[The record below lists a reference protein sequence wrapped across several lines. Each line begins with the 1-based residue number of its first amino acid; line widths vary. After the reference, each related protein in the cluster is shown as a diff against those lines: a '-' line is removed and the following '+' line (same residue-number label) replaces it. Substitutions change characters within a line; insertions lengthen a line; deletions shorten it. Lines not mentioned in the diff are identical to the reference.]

1 MEYTVKTDVF
11 EGPFDLLYHLIEKNE
26 IDICKVSLVQI
37 ADEYISYIATWQT
50 FSIEI
55 ASEFL
60 WIAASLLNMK
70 AKILLAEPES
80 DVELEEEFDEILSED
95 ELVERLLEYRKFKS
109 IAEYLQD
116 MRQEQ
121 GMYYTKN
128 GEIWE
133 SIGQG
138 EEDTAPDIGDIELN
152 DLLHAFAKLFNRLE
166 EPEIKIRSGGFKT
179 IKEKMH
185 EVIAVLKRLGGKAA
199 FTEFFEAPLCK
210 NEIIVTLLALLEMA
224 KQKRIKLEQKK
235 LHDDIIIIL
244 GSASI

>member
-26 IDICKVSLVQI
+26 IDICQVSLVKI
-37 ADEYISYIATWQT
+37 ADEYISYIETWQT

-60 WIAASLLNMK
+60 WIAASLLHLK
-70 AKILLAEPES
+70 AKILLAEPDSEA
-80 DVELEEEFDEILSED
+80 EIEEEFEEILSEE

-116 MRQEQ
+116 MRDEQ
-121 GMYYTKN
+121 GMLYTKD

-133 SIGQG
+133 FVAA
-138 EEDTAPDIGDIELN
+138 EDDEAVPDIGDISLN
-152 DLLHAFAKLFNRLE
+152 DLLQAFANLFNRID
-166 EPEIKIRSGGFKT
+166 EPKIKIKTGGFKT
-179 IKEKMH
+179 IREKMH
-185 EVIAVLKRLGGKAA
+185 EVIAVLRKMGGKAA
-199 FTEFFEAPLCK
+199 FIEFFETPLCK

-224 KQKRIKLEQKK
+224 KQRRIRIEQKK
-235 LHDDIIIIL
+235 LCDDITVVL
-244 GSASI
+244 SNA